1 MILELMGSYFGK
13 EIITESGKS
22 LYNNIVNILSY
33 HIPEVQEIL
42 KSIDINNDIK
52 IIRSLISEVEDK
64 HFNSTTFNTS
74 LNSVNEMLE
83 NINIEIKAIEKEI
96 IDHKQKYFYN
106 WRTPNY
112 EDNLKN
118 LKKMKIILNERLDY
132 FVKITQV
139 LDNLNINN
147 ASSNVYNDVTTN
159 ICSTSEVILDKD
171 DKDDKDDIINN
182 KLENANE
189 VIEIKRNNSYNKFRS
204 MINDESIKN
213 INTQDTRPKS
223 N

>member
-147 ASSNVYNDVTTN
+147 ASSNVYNDVTN
-159 ICSTSEVILDKD
+159 ICYTSEVLLDKD
-171 DKDDKDDIINN
+171 DKDDKDNIINN
-182 KLENANE
+182 ELENDDE

-213 INTQDTRPKS
+213 IDTQDTRPKS